1 MYLTLFVDRSHLLTQ
16 MVLKPGHVAPRL
28 KSKLQN
34 DRYEITM
41 SSMQW
46 ILSLLCIFLIFF
58 FPLSSTR
65 NVTVL
70 TTSNTAGDLKQTET
84 HNHSR
89 VPCFI
94 SVCFCFMCMICRSL
108 FVFLYFFLWPLCCMF
123 FLDIRILIIPLVSSN
138 SFVEVRATHLISCLC
153 CAFCWSSLGA
163 LCAMLYVSLDSPFCL
178 PIRFSLSFIQ

>member
-16 MVLKPGHVAPRL
+16 MILKPGHVAPRL

-34 DRYEITM
+34 DRYEIAM

-70 TTSNTAGDLKQTET
+70 TTSNTAGDLKQTGT
-84 HNHSR
+84 YNHSR
-89 VPCFI
+89 AFVFVLCVWFVDRCLSFCTFSFGHCVVCSSWIYGFWLSLWCLQILLLRSELLILLAVYVVRFVGLRLVPCAQC
-94 SVCFCFMCMICRSL
+94 SMYL
-108 FVFLYFFLWPLCCMF
+108 
-123 FLDIRILIIPLVSSN
+123 
-138 SFVEVRATHLISCLC
+138 
-153 CAFCWSSLGA
+153 
-163 LCAMLYVSLDSPFCL
+163 
-178 PIRFSLSFIQ
+178 